1 MALKRPPRTRMIRA
15 AVTKIDDGETPLGAP
30 PQSEED
36 EPILGPDGKPAPA
49 RLRAIWAERYGRPKP
64 ISRAGGRE
72 ATQEELLG
80 REEIWT

>member
-15 AVTKIDDGETPLGAP
+15 AVTKEDTSPDGGVSLEG
-30 PQSEED
+30 ENEG
-36 EPILGPDGKPAPA
+36 EILGPDGKPVPA